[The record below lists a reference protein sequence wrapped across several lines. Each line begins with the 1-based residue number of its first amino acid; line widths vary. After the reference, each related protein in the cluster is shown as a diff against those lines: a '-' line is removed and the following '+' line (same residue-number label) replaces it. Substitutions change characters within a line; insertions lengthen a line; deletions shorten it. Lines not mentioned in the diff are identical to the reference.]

1 MRRRAGLTPLAV
13 IASLVAGCGASGA
26 AHRPAGQALFAQACG
41 ACHSLS
47 GRESPRRQGGDL
59 LGARLSPRIMLQFAR
74 EMPVARPLSSVQLR
88 AVADYVVSVERRPR

>member
-1 MRRRAGLTPLAV
+1 MRRRTRPTLLAV
-13 IASLVAGCGASGA
+13 AATLLAGCGGSGA
-26 AHRPAGQALFAQACG
+26 AHRAAGQALFGQACG

-74 EMPVARPLSSVQLR
+74 EMPIARPLSSVQLR
-88 AVADYVVSVERRPR
+88 TVADYVVSVERRAR